1 MEGKWPEV
9 GGELGEDRP
18 NIVADLAG
26 RTAHRALEISSLYR
40 LCWEDGVPPC
50 LALYMGARDL
60 NSGSNACV
68 IHQLSRILSPKVCL
82 VIFTFSPFVLGIG
95 TAGLRTTKHA
105 YLINTE
111 FSTFSFIGC
120 MFSVLV
126 AKSTQW
132 LFKCSRKELCAVFL
146 ALFSWGDVRQGSH
159 SFHI

>member
-1 MEGKWPEV
+1 M

-26 RTAHRALEISSLYR
+26 RTAHQALEISSLYR

-68 IHQLSRILSPKVCL
+68 IHQLSHSLSPMVCL
-82 VIFTFSPFVLGIG
+82 VILTFSPLVLGIG

-126 AKSTQW
+126 AKSTHRH
-132 LFKCSRKELCAVFL
+132 LNTVTF
-146 ALFSWGDVRQGSH
+146 
-159 SFHI
+159 